1 LLQTNLG
8 SSNFLGEE
16 HMTKKTTPA
25 QKGNVS
31 KTATAKAAAKQ
42 VANQQFANGIVQ
54 QLDALFE
61 VRVKWESTD
70 YKKANEGLYNLLSQC
85 LAVFMAEYDP
95 ADKKAQQALRSELTN
110 KLTAAGVKVQ
120 SNTSTMTMFVRFVF
134 NADRKRAHGY
144 ATVLLAAITD
154 GVDAKDLPAYIVAAG
169 GVEEIKRR
177 HVKSEE
183 SIAKQEKL
191 EAAKADVKLEV
202 QMAAAVAPLAN
213 VAIEGVSGT
222 YALMLVKPKID
233 GTVDVVGTLSDLPDS
248 MVEAL
253 IGRMAKVR
261 VQAQLKAE
269 VTTKANSPLNEAI
282 RIRRAS
288 NDAQMKKAA

>member
-1 LLQTNLG
+1 
-8 SSNFLGEE
+8 
-16 HMTKKTTPA
+16 MAKKITPA

-31 KTATAKAAAKQ
+31 KTATAKAAAQ
-42 VANQQFANGIVQ
+42 VANQKFANGIVQ

-61 VRVKWESTD
+61 VRAKWESTD

-95 ADKKAQQALRSELTN
+95 ADKKAQQALRAELTN

-191 EAAKADVKLEV
+191 DIAKAEVKSEV
-202 QMAAAVAPLAN
+202 ETAAAVTPLAT
-213 VAIEGVSGT
+213 VEIEGLNGS
-222 YALMLVKPKID
+222 YALLLVKPKLN
-233 GTVDVVGTLSDLPDS
+233 GTADVVGTLSDLPDS
-248 MVEAL
+248 MVQAL
-253 IGRMAKVR
+253 IGRIAKVR
-261 VQAQLKAE
+261 VQKTLKAE
-269 VTTKANSPLNEAI
+269 VVTQANSPLDEAI

-288 NDAQMKKAA
+288 NDEKMKKAA